1 MQEEYDILP
10 DSRLAALAQ
19 NGDDGATEALINR
32 YKTVVRSISR
42 RFFVKGA
49 DSDDLLQEGMIGL
62 FKAITSYVEPEGE
75 DNTYAFNGFARKCV
89 RNQILN
95 EIRSLQSRKNDP
107 LDDYV
112 PFVEDCE
119 ELLGYIDSPEESVIE
134 DESKSNMT
142 RELYSLL
149 SELEKRVLV
158 MYFDGKKYSEIASEL
173 GCSEKSVANAMCR
186 VRRKWGASYEQ
197 YKENR

>member
-1 MQEEYDILP
+1 MEKYDVLP

-19 NGDDGATEALINR
+19 NGDDGATGALINR
-32 YKTVVRSISR
+32 YKSVVRSISR

-62 FKAITSYVEPEGE
+62 FKAITGYVEPDGP
-75 DNTYAFNGFARKCV
+75 DNTYAFDGFARKCI

-119 ELLGYIDSPEESVIE
+119 ELVGYIDSPEDTVIE
-134 DESKSNMT
+134 SETRNSMT
-142 RELYSLL
+142 RELYSVL

-158 MYFDGKKYSEIASEL
+158 KYFDGIKYSEIAAEL
-173 GCSEKSVANAMCR
+173 GCTEKTVANAMCR
-186 VRRKWGASYEQ
+186 VRRKWGAFYEQ
-197 YKENR
+197 YRENS